1 MMCDKDDARE
11 FMTVWLNENNR
22 SDLSKRIKTIPDTW
36 VPLHAAWQCRINS
49 RHAVGIDTDRV
60 LNDIKLAISKGVKE
74 QTADKPKVERV
85 SIQDRMKEKLH
96 DIIGDIEALIDSE
109 EQFSL
114 YDWLRKNE
122 IPAAYATK
130 IAEYYRPIHEE
141 LVLAVAKKV
150 DGYEGWSKAKLQARA
165 DFFGKIVSDVERYGD
180 VSKKVRA
187 PTKPRAVSVEK
198 KLKDVR
204 IQKESSEF
212 KLASINLEK
221 VLGAQ
226 ELWTFN
232 TKYKVFTVIRALDR
246 AGLDIKG
253 MSIMNIDEKNSV
265 SRRGAKRTVELLD
278 KVNKGSKATLKKV
291 LDGLVDADKLQSRLN
306 EHTILLK
313 VL

>member
-1 MMCDKDDARE
+1 
-11 FMTVWLNENNR
+11 
-22 SDLSKRIKTIPDTW
+22 
-36 VPLHAAWQCRINS
+36 
-49 RHAVGIDTDRV
+49 

-150 DGYEGWSKAKLQARA
+150 DGYESWSKAKLQARA

-313 VL
+313 VI